1 MRNTV
6 VVDMT
11 NSGAIVGVDAVAEKI
26 NTINLLVYTG
36 SGANPKIHITTRE
49 IDEMITGFE
58 PDSIYFYSI
67 PTAYYPE
74 YIFGEDNYMYV
85 TLSDNSQTADPIRFN
100 FNKDNGGDLVLT
112 KDPGSRMY
120 FASYITVKTSAEVA
134 ESVEQIEQVITDLP
148 QTIETTASSSTVAN
162 NVNSF
167 NLDGIFESIMTNIK
181 PVLLKYVAADNY
193 QYVNTPPSNLI
204 RNYITIKENYIQF
217 IEDHIPSGSSF
228 AASGTTLF
236 TLGGQQV
243 YYTSITGADAFRF
256 LTFTSPTILNGS
268 AADVEAYKVRIP
280 TPIATYIKSQYK
292 WTYDSTLQSYV
303 VDLIFGAG
311 DASGNG
317 QAIFSK
323 VGDMFKFFY
332 KSRTQNGAAFGVG
345 MDDTN
350 VYDIFAGAQFGA
362 FVKKEYP
369 TLSAAQADTS
379 LPDGVYAVIV
389 AGS

>member
-11 NSGAIVGVDAVAEKI
+11 NGGALTAWDSVAESE
-26 NTINLLVYTG
+26 NTINLLVHTG
-36 SGANPKIHITTRE
+36 AGANPKIYLENRTTSGT
-49 IDEMITGFE
+49 ITGF
-58 PDSIYFYSI
+58 DANSIYFYQI
-67 PTAYYPE
+67 PAAYIPE
-74 YIFGEDNYMYV
+74 YEFGADNRLYV
-85 TLSDNSQTADPIRFN
+85 TLSDDTQTAETIRFL
-100 FNKDNGGDLVLT
+100 FNADTGGQMTIQKDAGG
-112 KDPGSRMY
+112 RQ
-120 FASYITVKTSAEVA
+120 FFCSYQKIMTDAEVNEVIQQA
-134 ESVEQIEQVITDLP
+134 QTTIEQLP
-148 QTIETTASSSTVAN
+148 QTITTTASSSTVAN

-181 PVLLKYVAADNY
+181 PVLLKKANGSYV
-193 QYVNTPPSNLI
+193 YVNTPPSNGI
-204 RNYITIKENYIQF
+204 RNYISIKENYIQF
-217 IEDHIPSGSSF
+217 IEAHLPSGTSF
-228 AASGTTLF
+228 AEGDTTAF

-243 YYTSITGADAFRF
+243 YYTSIDGGSAYKN
-256 LTFTSPTILNGS
+256 LTFTSPTVLNGS
-268 AADVEAYKVRIP
+268 SVDVSLYAVRIP
-280 TPIATYIKSQYK
+280 TPTATYIKSQYK

-303 VDLIFGAG
+303 VDLIFGVG
-311 DASGNG
+311 DNSGNG